1 MTRLDSLGMAGRSRV
16 DSRLRVGLVHGGMVE
31 SRLCARICCVKAAV
45 SSKKKKVYL
54 MNTRAVSAERSDLR
68 PLVPPPAPRR
78 YRPWPGAARV
88 RRARRNHGR
97 NSIGLVSAHHNR
109 VHVRDSAVPH
119 ACLTPYAPGGIPNRY
134 MPPRAPCAAGRV
146 RKLASQ
152 LSRTTIDSY
161 ARLATCAMPRSSSS
175 CEH

>member
-1 MTRLDSLGMAGRSRV
+1 MGA
-16 DSRLRVGLVHGGMVE
+16 
-31 SRLCARICCVKAAV
+31 I
-45 SSKKKKVYL
+45 
-54 MNTRAVSAERSDLR
+54 RSDW
-68 PLVPPPAPRR
+68 
-78 YRPWPGAARV
+78 YR
-88 RRARRNHGR
+88 
-97 NSIGLVSAHHNR
+97 SAHHNR

-161 ARLATCAMPRSSSS
+161 ARLATCAICRDHHHHASTDITQMVVTCEHVITYTPWCSPWWPRVASPPAVMRLRGPWMKTRTVALCRERPRSLRTRHAYAMPTPCLRAQSRQ
-175 CEH
+175 CTCA